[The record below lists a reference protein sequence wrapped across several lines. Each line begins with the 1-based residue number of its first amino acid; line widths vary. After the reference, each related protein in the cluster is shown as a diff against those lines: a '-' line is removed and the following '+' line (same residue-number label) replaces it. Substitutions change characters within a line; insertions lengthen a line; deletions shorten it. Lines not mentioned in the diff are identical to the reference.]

1 MSVQII
7 FLDCLIFED
16 RRIGVD
22 WENSERI
29 VSMSGFLNYQTMG
42 GNDGATGATLATY
55 CIIVSRIFPDV
66 LINGKIGR
74 CNRRAA
80 GGKKAGKD
88 IKRDVAVVVYVE
100 EGFFFNFGR
109 RSRRHGVKLIS
120 SVHVYILWF
129 MQKIMKLALQLL
141 AHSS

>member
-7 FLDCLIFED
+7 FLDCLLFED

-55 CIIVSRIFPDV
+55 CNIVLGVSEETEQYTLCRNTIFELLLV
-66 LINGKIGR
+66 NHQVAHQNFLRFTFKLRFLRNKG
-74 CNRRAA
+74 AA
-80 GGKKAGKD
+80 
-88 IKRDVAVVVYVE
+88 I
-100 EGFFFNFGR
+100 
-109 RSRRHGVKLIS
+109 RHP
-120 SVHVYILWF
+120 IL
-129 MQKIMKLALQLL
+129 QQD
-141 AHSS
+141 